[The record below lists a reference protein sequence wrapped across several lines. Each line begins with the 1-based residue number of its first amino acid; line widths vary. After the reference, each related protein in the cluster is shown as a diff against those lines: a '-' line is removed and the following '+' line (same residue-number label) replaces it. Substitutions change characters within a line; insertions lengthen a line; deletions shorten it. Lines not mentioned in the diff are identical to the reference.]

1 MGLFSNNK
9 KLCPICGS
17 PTPRLLAT
25 KIEGQPI
32 CKECDSQIDLPDG
45 AVNRM
50 SLSDFRQY
58 IKITAVNGS
67 GSYSY
72 EMADVEDVL
81 FMPDVLPI
89 QSSWDTDSNE
99 NTITITA
106 GNLSTAMENVDA
118 DSLDAGD
125 FIGFISSA
133 YSEDASASSYGK
145 ITKFTQNGDSYVIT
159 YTSAEESD
167 IENALD
173 VYYTQDKEIEVSDA
187 EQAEI
192 ENEIR
197 ADVEASGYAEEA
209 ALYLAAVM
217 LESDELSE
225 LPDPEQVE
233 ETMKTMRASA
243 VPYSGVVAA
252 AKGGNN
258 VEVEF
263 DAKDIN
269 IKVRANQR
277 LDHLQGNGFD
287 VEISIPF
294 TVKIND
300 KVEIGI
306 TATFEEEIILRQ
318 SVSTKRHKIGF
329 LRYDYSLNASFD
341 VGNYTGIGFT
351 ADITAG
357 GDEEDASMTEK
368 LDAIMDRM
376 EDYAEAGGVQGTDG
390 EMDSLAEIYAG
401 VMDNAN
407 DTWFEIV
414 NVKLFENN
422 GSAFLHIFC
431 WQVKGSFVVSAN
443 LAVSMGM
450 SFDYTTQKR
459 YNFSVRVK
467 SRQATN
473 ETIDIIT
480 PQYNFDFYVVGT
492 VGIRAGLRLEMYVG
506 LISLKLDKIGIVAD
520 VGAYSQLWGYFFYH
534 LRWVQGQG
542 KEERS
547 AGAMLIEIGMY
558 IDIKFLAQAFNS
570 SKLTWAPT
578 LYAHEWPLWSAG
590 EQQNVYAFAV
600 TDDTGYN
607 IKTVKSLALP
617 GSTYTMQYMDLKS
630 GETGAVNRD
639 DVSESAFT
647 ISFSNPAFRYD
658 PADNTV
664 TVTPPT
670 GSLNEETDMTI
681 TWKKAALSFT
691 SKPIQKVI
699 HITWSDPEGLRY
711 ISFNPMGG
719 SAVAQITGGEG
730 AAITWPA
737 DPTKPG
743 YAFAGWYTNPSIE
756 SSKVEKMNTMPKFFP
771 GTKGKLLFAKW
782 TPAEV
787 DYTVEHYQQALNG
800 AYTLETKE
808 TKRGLTESRTTAAA
822 RTYTGFTAKA
832 FDQQTIAADGST
844 VVKIYYDRNQ
854 YTVTWKPE
862 NGTKDI
868 VQTCKYGAALTPPT
882 VGREGY
888 LFTGWDVTPPKT
900 VTGNAVYTARWEGVQ
915 NPVTFNAMGGSETAA
930 APVRTGECITKPA
943 DPTRDGYVFGGWYS
957 DQNCTKKWDFSTK
970 VTGAVTL
977 FAKWT
982 ARVYTVTLNPMDG
995 QLMGDSTRTVT
1006 YGQPYGEL
1014 PTPTLQGYNFAG
1026 WYTANDD
1033 SGKKVEADTVV
1044 ETAGA
1049 HTLYAKWTPGNVTYT
1064 VKHLWQNVE
1073 NDEYTEHE
1081 KESLTGTVMTE
1092 TAANAKTYEGFGPA
1106 EEFAQTTIAP
1116 DGTTV
1121 IEIKYDRLTYTVK
1134 WMNGETLLETD
1145 ENVKYG
1151 AKPRYDGPAPE
1162 KTETGHTIT
1171 FSGWNTVA
1179 DGSGTALDD
1188 TVTVAGD
1195 VTYYAQFRDEANTYQ
1210 ITYKNV
1216 AGAANPNPSSY
1227 TYGTAVPLAPATRTG
1242 YTFGGWYE
1250 DSSFSGEQVTEIAAD
1265 ATGNKTL
1272 YAKWTPIPYT
1282 VSWEAN
1288 GGTLNG
1294 SYTNGTVDYGTV
1306 ITKPTPIR
1314 EGYTFTGWEPEV
1326 PATVPDQN
1334 STFTA
1339 QWRLNQYTLSWN
1351 ANGGTLTGSYTSGM
1365 VDYGTAITAPTATRT
1380 GYTFTGWNPN
1390 VPNTMPDSNQSFTA
1404 QWTANTYTVTLD
1416 ANGGSVNPSSAEVT
1430 YDGDYGTLPTPFRQ
1444 GYTFTGWFT
1453 EADGG
1458 SKVESGTSVN
1468 RTEDHTLYAHWV
1480 EDATKY
1486 DLWIGGVQVTGG
1498 NAQNVFRDGTVSY
1511 DAETNILTLNN
1522 YHYTG
1527 EGTTNITG
1535 ATIGHACLGYKGT
1548 ETLTIQLIGNNSLTY
1563 DGDTTFSSGIYIE
1576 NSELVINGPG
1586 SLTVDVAGTM
1596 PDGAN
1601 YYRSFAICVASG
1613 KNMTVNGG
1621 TITTTGGSINKTNV
1635 RNNTDGSSIG
1645 LSVSNLIVN
1654 GGSVT
1659 ARGGDVALTAPE
1671 GYTIRAKSYGIS
1683 ANFNELTINGGSV
1696 TAVSGTAT
1704 KNGEKSESMYAMSY
1718 KPILGEGVTARVST
1732 DRDGSGAIAYNATV
1746 SQEVF
1751 RTYQW
1756 FHAASAN

>member
-1 MGLFSNNK
+1 
-9 KLCPICGS
+9 
-17 PTPRLLAT
+17 
-25 KIEGQPI
+25 
-32 CKECDSQIDLPDG
+32 
-45 AVNRM
+45 
-50 SLSDFRQY
+50 
-58 IKITAVNGS
+58 
-67 GSYSY
+67 
-72 EMADVEDVL
+72 
-81 FMPDVLPI
+81 MPDVLPI
-89 QSSWDTDSNE
+89 QSGWDKDDNE

-106 GNLSTAMENVDA
+106 DNLSTAMENVDA

-125 FIGFISSA
+125 FIGFISSV
-133 YSEDASASSYGK
+133 YSENASANSYGR
-145 ITKFTQNGDSYVIT
+145 ITEFTQNGDSYVIT

-167 IENALD
+167 IETALD
-173 VYYTQDKEIEVSDA
+173 VYYTQDREIEVSDA

-217 LESDELSE
+217 LESDELNE

-252 AKGGNN
+252 AKDGNK

-376 EDYAEAGGVQGTDG
+376 EAYNDAGGVQGTDG
-390 EMDSLAEIYAG
+390 EMDSLAEIYAD

-639 DVSESAFT
+639 DGSESAFT
-647 ISFSNPAFRYD
+647 ISFSNPAFQYNPD
-658 PADNTV
+658 GNTV

-691 SKPIQKVI
+691 SEPIQKVI

-711 ISFNPMGG
+711 ISFNSMGG
-719 SAVAQITGGEG
+719 SAVAQLTGGAG
-730 AAITWPA
+730 AAITWPQ
-737 DPTKPG
+737 DPVKQG
-743 YAFAGWYTNPSIE
+743 YTFAGWYIDYTC
-756 SSKVEKMNTMPKFFP
+756 SKPYTGSTSTMPSTFTNALGQSDLKA
-771 GTKGKLLFAKW
+771 KGMVLFAKW
-782 TPAEV
+782 IPSADTQ
-787 DYTVEHYQQALNG
+787 YTVEHYLEELNG
-800 AYTLETKE
+800 SYKLSAAETMQG
-808 TKRGLTESRTTAAA
+808 TTEAMTVDSANQ
-822 RTYTGFTAKA
+822 YPGFTTRA
-832 FDQQTIAADGST
+832 FEEQTIAPDGST
-844 VVKIYYDRNQ
+844 VVRVYYNRNQ
-854 YTVTWKPE
+854 YTVTWDL
-862 NGTKDI
+862 NDGMR
-868 VQTCKYGAALTPPT
+868 QTIQNYKYGAEMAAPKPA
-882 VGREGY
+882 REGY
-888 LFTGWDVTPPKT
+888 TFSGWNVTPPAT
-900 VTGNAVYTARWEGVQ
+900 VTESAEYTAQWTPNDNIIV
-915 NPVTFNAMGGSETAA
+915 FDAMGGSAVESAT
-930 APVRTGECITKPA
+930 VRTGERITKPTE
-943 DPTRDGYVFGGWYS
+943 PIRTGHTFGGWYT
-957 DQNCTKKWDFSTK
+957 DQNCTRAWEFDN
-970 VTGAVTL
+970 
-977 FAKWT
+977 
-982 ARVYTVTLNPMDG
+982 TVSGPM
-995 QLMGDSTRTVT
+995 
-1006 YGQPYGEL
+1006 
-1014 PTPTLQGYNFAG
+1014 
-1026 WYTANDD
+1026 
-1033 SGKKVEADTVV
+1033 
-1044 ETAGA
+1044 
-1049 HTLYAKWTPGNVTYT
+1049 TLYAKWTANQYTVTFDAKGGVLTDVEGSKTVTYGAAYGDLPAPTRAGYDFAGWFTAEDESGTQVTPET
-1064 VKHLWQNVE
+1064 VVSMTAAHTLYARWTEGGASYTVNHLWQNTE
-1073 NDEYTEHE
+1073 NDGYTQHE
-1081 KESLTGTVMTE
+1081 TE
-1092 TAANAKTYEGFGPA
+1092 TKSGTTGQQTAAEAKNYEGFT
-1106 EEFAQTTIAP
+1106 AQPVTQTAISA
-1116 DGTTV
+1116 DGSTV
-1121 IEIKYDRLTYTVK
+1121 IEIKYDRNRHTVT
-1134 WMNGETLLETD
+1134 WMNGSENLETD
-1145 ENVKYG
+1145 PDVKFG
-1151 AKPRYDGPAPE
+1151 SKPSYDGSTPT
-1162 KTETGHTIT
+1162 KTSTGHTYT
-1171 FSGWNTVA
+1171 FTGWNTEA
-1179 DGSGTALDD
+1179 DGLGTDLTEST
-1188 TVTVAGD
+1188 TVGGD
-1195 VTYYAQFRDEANTYQ
+1195 VAYYAQFSDAANTYQ
-1210 ITYKNV
+1210 ITYENV
-1216 AGAANPNPSSY
+1216 YDATNPNPFFY
-1227 TYGTAVPLAPATRTG
+1227 TYGTAVTLAPATRTG

-1250 DSSFSGEQVTEIAAD
+1250 DSSFNGEQVTEIAAD

-1282 VSWEAN
+1282 VSWDAN
-1288 GGTLNG
+1288 GGTLDG
-1294 SYTNGTVDYGTV
+1294 SYTSGTVDYGTA
-1306 ITKPTPIR
+1306 ITEPMPIR
-1314 EGYTFTGWEPEV
+1314 EGYTFNGW
-1326 PATVPDQN
+1326 D
-1334 STFTA
+1334 
-1339 QWRLNQYTLSWN
+1339 
-1351 ANGGTLTGSYTSGM
+1351 
-1365 VDYGTAITAPTATRT
+1365 
-1380 GYTFTGWNPN
+1380 PN
-1390 VPNTMPDSNQSFTA
+1390 VPNTMPDSNQSFAA

-1430 YDGDYGTLPTPFRQ
+1430 YDGTYGTLPTPFRQ

-1458 SKVESGTSVN
+1458 SKVESDTSVN
-1468 RTEDHTLYAHWV
+1468 RTENHTLYAHWV
-1480 EDATKY
+1480 EDATEY
-1486 DLWIGGVQVTGG
+1486 ELWIGGVQVTGG
-1498 NAQNVFRDGTVSY
+1498 SAQDVFGDGTVSY

-1527 EGTTNITG
+1527 EGTTNIDG
-1535 ATIGHACLGYKGT
+1535 ATIADACLGYKDS
-1548 ETLTIQLIGNNSLTY
+1548 ETLTIELIGTNSLTY
-1563 DGDTTFSSGIYIE
+1563 NGDTTFSCGIYIQ
-1576 NSELVINGPG
+1576 NSSLVIEGTG
-1586 SLTVDVAGTM
+1586 SLTVNITGTCSY
-1596 PDGAN
+1596 N
-1601 YYRSFAICVASG
+1601 TSYIRSFAICVAGG
-1613 KNMTVNGG
+1613 KNMTVNSGA
-1621 TITTTGGSINKTNV
+1621 ITTTGGSINKANV
-1635 RNNTDGSSIG
+1635 GKNTDGVSIG
-1645 LSVSNLIVN
+1645 LSADNLIVN

-1659 ARGGDVALTAPE
+1659 ARGGDVALTTTE
-1671 GYTIRAKSYGIS
+1671 DYTIRANSYGIS
-1683 ANFNELTINGGSV
+1683 ADYKGLTINGGSV

-1704 KNGEKSESMYAMSY
+1704 KNGMESEGMHAMYY
-1718 KPILGEGVTARVST
+1718 KPILGESVTAQVSLNN
-1732 DRDGSGAIAYNATV
+1732 DGSGAIAYDATV
-1746 SQEVF
+1746 VQDVF

-1756 FHAASAN
+1756 FHATSAN

>member
-1 MGLFSNNK
+1 MW
-9 KLCPICGS
+9 
-17 PTPRLLAT
+17 AT
-25 KIEGQPI
+25 
-32 CKECDSQIDLPDG
+32 
-45 AVNRM
+45 
-50 SLSDFRQY
+50 
-58 IKITAVNGS
+58 
-67 GSYSY
+67 
-72 EMADVEDVL
+72 
-81 FMPDVLPI
+81 
-89 QSSWDTDSNE
+89 
-99 NTITITA
+99 
-106 GNLSTAMENVDA
+106 
-118 DSLDAGD
+118 
-125 FIGFISSA
+125 
-133 YSEDASASSYGK
+133 
-145 ITKFTQNGDSYVIT
+145 
-159 YTSAEESD
+159 
-167 IENALD
+167 
-173 VYYTQDKEIEVSDA
+173 
-187 EQAEI
+187 
-192 ENEIR
+192 
-197 ADVEASGYAEEA
+197 
-209 ALYLAAVM
+209 
-217 LESDELSE
+217 
-225 LPDPEQVE
+225 
-233 ETMKTMRASA
+233 
-243 VPYSGVVAA
+243 
-252 AKGGNN
+252 
-258 VEVEF
+258 
-263 DAKDIN
+263 
-269 IKVRANQR
+269 
-277 LDHLQGNGFD
+277 
-287 VEISIPF
+287 IP
-294 TVKIND
+294 
-300 KVEIGI
+300 
-306 TATFEEEIILRQ
+306 
-318 SVSTKRHKIGF
+318 
-329 LRYDYSLNASFD
+329 
-341 VGNYTGIGFT
+341 GIGFT

-376 EDYAEAGGVQGTDG
+376 EAYNDAGGVQGTDG
-390 EMDSLAEIYAG
+390 EMDSLAEIYAD

-407 DTWFEIV
+407 DTWFDIV

-534 LRWVQGQG
+534 LRWMQGQG

-630 GETGAVNRD
+630 GEKGAVNRD
-639 DVSESAFT
+639 DGSESAFT

-658 PADNTV
+658 PAGNTV

-730 AAITWPA
+730 ARINWPA

-888 LFTGWDVTPPKT
+888 LFTGWDVTPPET

-930 APVRTGECITKPA
+930 ATVRTGECITKPA

-957 DQNCTKKWDFSTK
+957 DQNCTKKWDFSTE

-982 ARVYTVTLNPMDG
+982 ARAYTVTLNPMDG

-1210 ITYKNV
+1210 ITYENV
-1216 AGAANPNPSSY
+1216 ADAANPNPFFY
-1227 TYGTAVPLAPATRTG
+1227 TYGTAVTLAPATRTG

-1250 DSSFSGEQVTEIAAD
+1250 DSSFNGEQVKEIAAD

-1282 VSWEAN
+1282 VSWDAN
-1288 GGTLNG
+1288 GGTLDG

-1306 ITKPTPIR
+1306 ITKPTPTR
-1314 EGYTFTGWEPEV
+1314 EGYTFIGWEPEV
-1326 PATVPDQN
+1326 PATVPNQN

-1339 QWRLNQYTLSWN
+1339 QWKLNQYTLSWN

-1365 VDYGTAITAPTATRT
+1365 VDYGATITAPVPTRT
-1380 GYTFTGWNPN
+1380 GYTFTSWDPN
-1390 VPNTMPDSNQSFTA
+1390 VPNTMPDSDQSFTA

-1430 YDGDYGTLPTPFRQ
+1430 YDGAYGTLPTPFRQ

-1480 EDATKY
+1480 EDTTEY

-1535 ATIGHACLGYKGT
+1535 ATIGDACLGYKGT

-1563 DGDTTFSSGIYIE
+1563 TGDTTFSSGIYIQ
-1576 NSELVINGPG
+1576 NSELMIEGPG
-1586 SLTVDVAGTM
+1586 SLTVNITGTCSY
-1596 PDGAN
+1596 DTG
-1601 YYRSFAICVASG
+1601 YIRSFAICVAG
-1613 KNMTVNGG
+1613 NMTVNGG

-1671 GYTIRAKSYGIS
+1671 GYTIRANSCGIS
-1683 ANFNELTINGGSV
+1683 ANYNKLTINGGSV

-1704 KNGEKSESMYAMSY
+1704 KNGEESEGMHAMYY
-1718 KPILGEGVTARVST
+1718 KPILGESVTAQVSPNK
-1732 DRDGSGAIAYNATV
+1732 DGSGAIAYDATV
-1746 SQEVF
+1746 NQDVF

-1756 FHAASAN
+1756 FHAASGN